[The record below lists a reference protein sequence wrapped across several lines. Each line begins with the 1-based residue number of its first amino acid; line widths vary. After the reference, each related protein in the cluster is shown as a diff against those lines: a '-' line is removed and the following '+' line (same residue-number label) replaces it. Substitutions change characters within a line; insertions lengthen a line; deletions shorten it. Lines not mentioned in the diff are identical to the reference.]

1 MEKPRNPGQRMQ
13 DAPSLW
19 NNPPSFLSPHPP
31 SSSLAWAFKRF
42 PPVFSF
48 FVYLLPAPT
57 QPSPQ
62 CRECMGERATPVC
75 AWSALAPPRRDN
87 LFVCFQNAPPSVVL
101 FCSFVF
107 NTHTPAPVRSV
118 GNKS

>member
-1 MEKPRNPGQRMQ
+1 MH
-13 DAPSLW
+13 
-19 NNPPSFLSPHPP
+19 PPCGTTPFLPFPHPP
-31 SSSLAWAFKRF
+31 SSLAWAFKRF

-75 AWSALAPPRRDN
+75 AWFALAPPRRN
-87 LFVCFQNAPPSVVL
+87 PIFVCLQNAPPSVVL

-107 NTHTPAPVRSV
+107 THTHTPPPGSFRWSQVLSQ
-118 GNKS
+118 